1 MPTRYALDADDAF
14 MCEDET
20 SVAQPVLPREPDPVT
35 TLVLRG
41 EDTFV
46 ATLDLHPVIEV
57 AFKNTVAA
65 V

>member
-1 MPTRYALDADDAF
+1 

-20 SVAQPVLPREPDPVT
+20 SVAQPVLPRDPDPVT